1 MKNEEIISKIKGK
14 ITDAAHIDLVKTPVD
29 FRSEGEKLIME
40 GMVDTLSVKRK
51 AFIAASSV
59 YPGIVDN
66 VKVKPASR
74 MGDSEIIRHLEG
86 SFDEDYAMEGLSIDV
101 SVTRDGIVHLDG
113 KVHSL
118 TQKRLAEVRAWWVP
132 GSVDVI
138 NNLEVNPHEKDSD
151 DEINDTV
158 KLVFE
163 RDKLVR
169 DGNILVKVKDS
180 VVTLTGLVKSTA
192 AKDAAEEDLW
202 CISGVRNVINKLEV
216 EKFGR

>member
-1 MKNEEIISKIKGK
+1 MKNEEIICKIKGK
-14 ITDAAHIDLVKTPVD
+14 ITDATHIDMVKTPVD
-29 FRSEGEKLIME
+29 FRSEGQKLIME
-40 GMVDTLSVKRK
+40 GMVDTVSVKRK

-59 YPGIVDN
+59 SPGIVDN

-74 MGDSEIIRHLEG
+74 MGDAEIIRHLEN
-86 SFDEDYAMEGLSIDV
+86 SFDEDYAMKGLSIDV

-113 KVHSL
+113 MVHSL
-118 TQKRLAEVRAWWVP
+118 IQKRLAEVLAWWVP

-138 NNLEVNPHEKDSD
+138 NNLEVNPYEKDSD

-169 DGNILVKVKDS
+169 DSNILVKVKDS

-202 CISGVRNVINKLEV
+202 CISGVRNVINQLKV
-216 EKFGR
+216 

>member
-1 MKNEEIISKIKGK
+1 MQWG
-14 ITDAAHIDLVKTPVD
+14 
-29 FRSEGEKLIME
+29 
-40 GMVDTLSVKRK
+40 
-51 AFIAASSV
+51 
-59 YPGIVDN
+59 
-66 VKVKPASR
+66 
-74 MGDSEIIRHLEG
+74 
-86 SFDEDYAMEGLSIDV
+86 GLSIDV

-118 TQKRLAEVRAWWVP
+118 TQKRLAEVHAWWVP

-169 DGNILVKVKDS
+169 DSNILVKVKDS

-192 AKDAAEEDLW
+192 AKDAAEQDLW
-202 CISGVRNVINKLEV
+202 YISGVRNVINKLEV
-216 EKFGR
+216 EK